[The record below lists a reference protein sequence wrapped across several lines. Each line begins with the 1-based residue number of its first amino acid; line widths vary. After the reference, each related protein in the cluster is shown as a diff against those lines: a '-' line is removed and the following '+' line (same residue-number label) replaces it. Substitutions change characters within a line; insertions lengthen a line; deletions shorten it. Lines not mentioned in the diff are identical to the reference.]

1 MRGWVCDVLDVLAP
15 TECAGCGQERWGRE
29 ASAWCPECID
39 GLPRSLRSLV
49 RRPPGV
55 QRAWGYGPYD
65 GRVGAGIRRGK
76 YRPDPVSLRELGGWV
91 GQAAVLSVQGVDT
104 VVPVPQSRSAW
115 RRRRF
120 SPAEVLAKEVGAS
133 LGVPVLK
140 VLRREERRV
149 QASLPLAARSRNV
162 AKAFSARVPG
172 NQRRILLVDDV
183 VTSGATSS
191 DCARAL
197 LEAGSGSVD
206 LLVAAYV
213 NIT

>member
-15 TECAGCGQERWGRE
+15 TDCAGCGRERWGRE

-49 RRPPGV
+49 RCPKGV
-55 QRAWGYGPYD
+55 RRAWGYGPYE
-65 GRVGAGIRRGK
+65 GPVGAGIRRGK

-91 GQAAVLSVQGVDT
+91 AQAAAGSVWDVDA
-104 VVPVPQSRSAW
+104 VVPVPQSHSAW

-120 SPAEVLAKEVGAS
+120 SPAEVLAREVGAA
-133 LGVPVLK
+133 LGLPVLK
-140 VLRREERRV
+140 VLHREERRV
-149 QASLPLAARSRNV
+149 QASLPLWARSRNV
-162 AKAFSARVPG
+162 AKAFSARDVG
-172 NQRRILLVDDV
+172 DRRRLLLVDDV

-197 LEAGSGSVD
+197 AEAGSGSVD

>member
-15 TECAGCGQERWGRE
+15 TECAGCGSDRWGRE

-55 QRAWGYGPYD
+55 RRAWGYGSYD
-65 GRVGAGIRRGK
+65 GPVGAGIRRGK

-91 GQAAVLSVQGVDT
+91 AQAAVRSVRGVDA
-104 VVPVPQSRSAW
+104 VVPVPQSRTAW

-120 SPAEVLAKEVGAS
+120 SPAEVLASRVGAA
-133 LGVPVLK
+133 LDVPVLN
-140 VLRREERRV
+140 LLHREDRLA
-149 QASLPLAARSRNV
+149 QASLPLSARSRNV
-162 AKAFSARVPG
+162 AKAFSARDAG
-172 NQRRILLVDDV
+172 DLRRVLLVDDV

-197 LEAGSGSVD
+197 LEAGSGPVD
-206 LLVAAYV
+206 LLAAAYV

>member
-15 TECAGCGQERWGRE
+15 TDCAGCGRERWGRE

-39 GLPRSLRSLV
+39 GLPRSLRALV
-49 RRPPGV
+49 RCPQGV
-55 QRAWGYGPYD
+55 RRAWGYGPYE
-65 GRVGAGIRRGK
+65 GPVGAGIRRGK

-91 GQAAVLSVQGVDT
+91 AQAAVCSVRGVDA

-120 SPAEVLAKEVGAS
+120 SPSEVLAKEVGAA

-140 VLRREERRV
+140 MLRREERRV
-149 QASLPLAARSRNV
+149 QASLPLSARSRNV
-162 AKAFSARVPG
+162 AKAFSARDVG
-172 NQRRILLVDDV
+172 DRRRILLVDDV

-197 LEAGSGSVD
+197 VEAGSGTVD
-206 LLVAAYV
+206 LLAAAYV
-213 NIT
+213 NIA

>member
-15 TECAGCGQERWGRE
+15 TECAGCGRERWGRE

-39 GLPRSLRSLV
+39 GLPRTLRSLV

-55 QRAWGYGPYD
+55 QRAWGYGPYE
-65 GRVGAGIRRGK
+65 GPVGAGIRRGK

-91 GQAAVLSVQGVDT
+91 AQAAVFSVRGVDA

-120 SPAEVLAKEVGAS
+120 SPAEVLAGEVGAS

-140 VLRREERRV
+140 LLHREERLA
-149 QASLPLAARSRNV
+149 QASLPLSARSRNV
-162 AKAFSARVPG
+162 AKAFSARDG
-172 NQRRILLVDDV
+172 GERRRVLLVDDV

-197 LEAGSGSVD
+197 LEAGSESVD
-206 LLVAAYV
+206 LLVAAHV
-213 NIT
+213 SIP

>member
-15 TECAGCGQERWGRE
+15 TECAGCGRERWGRE

-49 RRPPGV
+49 RRPRGV
-55 QRAWGYGPYD
+55 RRAWGYGPYD
-65 GRVGAGIRRGK
+65 GPVGAGIRRGK
-76 YRPDPVSLRELGGWV
+76 YRPDPVALGELGRWV
-91 GQAAVLSVQGVDT
+91 AQAAVASVRGVDA

-120 SPAEVLAKEVGAS
+120 SPSDLLANEVGAA

-140 VLRREERRV
+140 LLHREERLV
-149 QASLPLAARSRNV
+149 QASLPLSARSRNV
-162 AKAFSARVPG
+162 AKAFSARDG
-172 NQRRILLVDDV
+172 GDRRRILLVDDV

-197 LEAGSGSVD
+197 LEVGSGPVD

-213 NIT
+213 NIV